1 MKTLLLAL
9 SLLATTALADQTVRM
24 SDGRICKFSNGAFTG
39 CTSGGSTAT
48 HTVAEKY
55 LMQKTEDRKL
65 LNQCLRT
72 ADWPGKPG
80 RDECERLYGR

>member
-9 SLLATTALADQTVRM
+9 SLLATPALADQTVRM
-24 SDGRICKFSNGAFTG
+24 SDGRICTFSNGAFTG
-39 CTSGGSTAT
+39 CVSGGSTAT
-48 HTVAEKY
+48 PTVAEKY
-55 LMQKTEDRKL
+55 LMQKTEDRKKL
-65 LNQCLRT
+65 HECLRM